1 MYRCTDCSQVYKE
14 KPEYCDCGNN
24 VFEEISDIEELSNFQ
39 FDFEQNLNY
48 QNEERFEPDSEKV
61 IANKSNDLPSV
72 LIFIFCIILSI
83 CFFIFIGKD
92 NKEDNKSNIE
102 NKNQQVSVSKKTVD
116 IPQIDEIWKENP
128 NKTVS
133 EKALSRNDVNV
144 SSENTSEKSPVTQNV
159 TVVQKQDNKPKTVIA
174 KNNPSNNTIN
184 TNVSNKPVV
193 KRQTVNKTANTI
205 TKPKTIDYAA
215 AKKELLNYKI
225 ALRNKMAANINFAS
239 VVGDGNCVVTFKIDN
254 SGKLIDRKFTKL
266 SQNDSV
272 NDAVYAAVMQTPAY
286 NPPPVAYKGE
296 TLSFSFKMYGGNFEI
311 DLR

>member
-24 VFEEISDIEELSNFQ
+24 VFEEIPDIEELSNFQ

-48 QNEERFEPDSEKV
+48 QDEDKFEPDSEKV

-83 CFFIFIGKD
+83 CSFIFIGKD
-92 NKEDNKSNIE
+92 NKQDNKSNVD

-128 NKTVS
+128 NKTAS
-133 EKALSRNDVNV
+133 EKELSRNDVNV
-144 SSENTSEKSPVTQNV
+144 SENTSEKSPVTQTV

-193 KRQTVNKTANTI
+193 KKQTVNKTANTI

-225 ALRNKMAANINFAS
+225 ALRNKMAANVNFAS
-239 VVGDGNCVVTFKIDN
+239 VVGDGNCVVTFKIDK

-286 NPPPVAYKGE
+286 NPPPIAYKGE

>member
-24 VFEEISDIEELSNFQ
+24 VFEEIPDIEELSNFQ
-39 FDFEQNLNY
+39 FDFEQDLNY

-61 IANKSNDLPSV
+61 IANKNNDLPSV

-83 CFFIFIGKD
+83 CSFIFIGKD
-92 NKEDNKSNIE
+92 NKEDNKSNVE

-128 NKTVS
+128 NKTTS

-144 SSENTSEKSPVTQNV
+144 SENTSVKSPVTPNV
-159 TVVQKQDNKPKTVIA
+159 TVVKKQDNKPKTVIA

-193 KRQTVNKTANTI
+193 KKQTVNKIASTV

-215 AKKELLNYKI
+215 AKK
-225 ALRNKMAANINFAS
+225 
-239 VVGDGNCVVTFKIDN
+239 
-254 SGKLIDRKFTKL
+254 
-266 SQNDSV
+266 
-272 NDAVYAAVMQTPAY
+272 
-286 NPPPVAYKGE
+286 
-296 TLSFSFKMYGGNFEI
+296 
-311 DLR
+311 

>member
-24 VFEEISDIEELSNFQ
+24 VFEEIPDIEELSNFQ

-48 QNEERFEPDSEKV
+48 QDEDKFEPDSEKV
-61 IANKSNDLPSV
+61 ISNKNNDLPSV

-83 CFFIFIGKD
+83 CSFIFIGKD
-92 NKEDNKSNIE
+92 NKEDNKSNVD

-133 EKALSRNDVNV
+133 EKELSRNDVNV
-144 SSENTSEKSPVTQNV
+144 SENTSEKTPVTQNV
-159 TVVQKQDNKPKTVIA
+159 TGVQKQDNKPKTVIA

-193 KRQTVNKTANTI
+193 KKQTVNKTASTV
-205 TKPKTIDYAA
+205 TKPKTVDYAA

-225 ALRNKMAANINFAS
+225 ALRNKMAANVNFAS
-239 VVGDGNCVVTFKIDN
+239 IVGDGNCVVTFKIDN

-272 NDAVYAAVMQTPAY
+272 NDAVYAAVMQIPAY